1 MIYAKFVYLAIAVAV
16 YEYLLTI
23 KHEYALWRRKW
34 TVSTWLFLMNRYLM
48 IIVAVV
54 QFAPY
59 RQHVSV
65 FILPKGPRLTILA
78 AVRDYFNDPVFSID
92 HRVSPDATRH

>member
-1 MIYAKFVYLAIAVAV
+1 MSAQIVYLAIAVAV

-23 KHEYALWRRKW
+23 EHEYALWRRKW
-34 TVSTWLFLMNRYLM
+34 TVSTWLFLINRYLM
-48 IIVAVV
+48 ILVAVV

-65 FILPKGPRLTILA
+65 LILLEDRGLQLRQRYDITSVILSTSLITRL
-78 AVRDYFNDPVFSID
+78 RQM
-92 HRVSPDATRH
+92 